1 MDLRLFFPLVA
12 VAATLPLAANT
23 HAAGIWTDG
32 HGDIG
37 LAYEAGELFLHY
49 HLGNS
54 TVDGA
59 PVEEGE
65 FEPADIIAYVPD
77 DSIPRPAGTEW
88 DFTGNAA
95 GEPLWYID
103 QTQLPDRPWPGIG
116 TEELAAED
124 FVGNLSFALAGF
136 SGPGEL
142 SVLTF
147 GPFGEPTLYFQTSD
161 GLSAADAIHVPV
173 NTHAHFAWL
182 FTAPG
187 KYMLELTASGNLT
200 PAVGGGTVTDV
211 GTFTV
216 WVAVPEPASIVLLV
230 GGAVL
235 GCYNFRRRR

>member
-1 MDLRLFFPLVA
+1 MNRSLILPLLA
-12 VAATLPLAANT
+12 VAATFALAANVF
-23 HAAGIWTDG
+23 AAGIWTAG

-37 LAYEAGELFLHY
+37 LAYEEGELFLHY
-49 HLGNS
+49 HLHSS

-59 PVEEGE
+59 LVVDVE
-65 FEPADIIAYVPD
+65 FDPADIIMYVPA
-77 DSIPRPAGTEW
+77 DSISRPAGAEW

-95 GEPLWYID
+95 GEPLWFID
-103 QTQLPDRPWPGIG
+103 QTQLADRPWPGIG
-116 TEELAAED
+116 TEELTDED
-124 FVGNLSFALAGF
+124 FVGNLSFTLASF

-142 SVLTF
+142 SLLTF

-187 KYMLELTASGNLT
+187 IYTLDITARGDLT
-200 PAVGGGTVTDV
+200 PAAGGGTVTDA

-216 WVAVPEPASIVLLV
+216 WVAVPEPASMLLLV
-230 GGAVL
+230 GGVL
-235 GCYNFRRRR
+235 CGCYNSRRRK